1 MKPPPSNEPAPR
13 PLPARELFAGSGMPE
28 EVLIEQERMD
38 NLFAVHFRKPG
49 LDQPAW
55 VDCSDWQ
62 DEDGEV

>member
-1 MKPPPSNEPAPR
+1 
-13 PLPARELFAGSGMPE
+13 MPE